1 MSAPPVITGAAMIT
15 SVGADKQTSFAA
27 LCDGRSGNA
36 RLRAFPAEKFT
47 TRHAYEIQDRPANGN
62 DEPCRATRWLCAA
75 IRQAIDDAKLTGD
88 AGRIAVLVGTG
99 LRELRSLELWW
110 ADGTPLTVDQL
121 HFGGAVRRTT
131 GLRAP
136 VFTLS
141 NACSASSFALGL
153 GADLLALGEADTVIV
168 GGCDSITETM
178 YGLLD
183 RVNPQHPEIVQPFDQ
198 NRRGVLMGEGAAA
211 VVLEPA
217 ARART
222 RRAAIQAHVR
232 GVGMTCDASHVTAP
246 DHDGIVRAIRDAHT
260 RAGISSEAVDLLLV
274 HGTGTFLN
282 DETEAAALVTVFG
295 ERLQS
300 VPVTAIKSM
309 TGHTSGASALVGL
322 VTAIEA
328 MRQQRIPPTTNLQ
341 TPIAKAERCDFV
353 TGAVRYAQPTIA
365 QVNAFGFG
373 GVNGVVILEGASA

>member
-1 MSAPPVITGAAMIT
+1 MSAPPVITGSAMIT

-27 LCDGRSGNA
+27 LCDGHSGNG

-47 TRHAYEIQDRPANGN
+47 TRHAYEIQDRPPDGS
-62 DEPCRATRWLCAA
+62 DEAGRATRWLCAA
-75 IRQAIDDAKLTGD
+75 IQQAIDEAKLAGD
-88 AGRIAVLVGTG
+88 AGRIAVLIGTG

-110 ADGTPLTVDQL
+110 ADGVPLTVDQL
-121 HFGGAVRRTT
+121 HFGGAVRRAT

-136 VFTLS
+136 VFTFS

-153 GADLLALGEADTVIV
+153 GADLLELEEADTVIV

-211 VVLEPA
+211 VVLEPV
-217 ARART
+217 ARARN
-222 RRAAIQAHVR
+222 RCAAIQAHVR
-232 GVGMTCDASHVTAP
+232 GVGLTCDAFHVTAP
-246 DHDGIVRAIRDAHT
+246 AHTGIVCAIRDAHA
-260 RAGISSEAVDLLLV
+260 RARIPPEAVDLLLL

-282 DETEAAALVTVFG
+282 DEVEAEAIATVFG
-295 ERLQS
+295 DCLS
-300 VPVTAIKSM
+300 SIPLTAIKSM
-309 TGHTSGASALVGL
+309 TGHTSGASALVGV
-322 VTAIEA
+322 VTAIES
-328 MRQQRIPPTTNLQ
+328 MRQQRIPPTANLH
-341 TPIAKAERCDFV
+341 TPIARSAGCDFV
-353 TGAVRYAQPTIA
+353 TAAARHARPQIS

-373 GVNGVVILEGASA
+373 GVNGVVILEGASV